1 MRLMRADS
9 GDAFQADKKEKVE
22 SRGLRPCGNIQLQLF
37 QLLFKGATG
46 F

>member
-9 GDAFQADKKEKVE
+9 EGAFQADKKEKAK
-22 SRGLRPCGNIQLQLF
+22 SRGLRPCGNIQFQLF
-37 QLLFKGATG
+37 QLLFKGAAG